1 MVYTEFID
9 STYDSCDKYAS
20 NEVCYGQ
27 KGEDVLDVLGT
38 IMPLFS
44 SNNKLA
50 ADLGCLLLIA
60 AVCKLGYIANLVMI
74 SKKASKV
81 IAAK

>member
-1 MVYTEFID
+1 MPTKSKFA
-9 STYDSCDKYAS
+9 TYLQRRVRQRDCHRWFERAKTTDDGAS
-20 NEVCYGQ
+20 NRLLV
-27 KGEDVLDVLGT
+27 V
-38 IMPLFS
+38 
-44 SNNKLA
+44 LA